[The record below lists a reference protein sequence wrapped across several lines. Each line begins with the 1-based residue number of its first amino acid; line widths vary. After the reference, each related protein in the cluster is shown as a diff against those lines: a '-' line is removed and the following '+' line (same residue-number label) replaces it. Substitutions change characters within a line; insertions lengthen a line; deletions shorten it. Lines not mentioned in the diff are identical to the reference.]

1 LKIVFENFINK
12 FKNKMKKLEMIL
24 NLLGTEFGNTVFV
37 ETETNKKFEVHKME
51 DKYEL
56 LESFEDNQGN
66 DNYNYEEYNSV
77 QDVVKAITE
86 AVKKLNSDLKIII

>member
-1 LKIVFENFINK
+1 
-12 FKNKMKKLEMIL
+12 MTKLEMIL
-24 NLLGTEFGNTVFV
+24 NLLGTEFGNAVFV

-86 AVKKLNSDLKIII
+86 AAKKLNSDLKIII

>member
-1 LKIVFENFINK
+1 MKIVFENFINK

-77 QDVVKAITE
+77 QDVVNAITE